1 VHAGQ
6 ARVPLLRIT
15 QEAIKNYYPQ
25 GGFARRLQPLPK
37 CGSIYV
43 RNARVATSSTLLWL
57 HRIHTDDH
65 GFTPEKSIYA
75 EHKLPRVH
83 EVGWDRVLRMLN
95 GEAFRFAF
103 VRDPV
108 RRLESAYLS
117 RIVTRRRYPGRAA
130 LQEILGLRVSPDE
143 ELTLDQFV
151 AALEMQDPRRMD
163 AHWRPQHLNLG
174 HGLIEYDLIGRL
186 ETLAADVAR
195 IRDATGMPDVPIGR
209 RNASN
214 RPAESLLDG
223 RPDLL
228 RKVRDIY
235 TLDFELYGY

>member
-1 VHAGQ
+1 M
-6 ARVPLLRIT
+6 
-15 QEAIKNYYPQ
+15 
-25 GGFARRLQPLPK
+25 
-37 CGSIYV
+37 
-43 RNARVATSSTLLWL
+43 LLWL
-57 HRIHTDDH
+57 HRIHTGDH

-75 EHKLPRVH
+75 EHKLPRAE

-108 RRLESAYLS
+108 RRLESGYLS
-117 RIVTRRRYPGRAA
+117 RIATRRRYPGRAA
-130 LQEILGLRVSPDE
+130 LQEVLGLRVGPDE

-151 AALEMQDPRRMD
+151 AALEIQDPLRMD
-163 AHWRPQHLNLG
+163 AHWRPQHLNIG
-174 HGLIEYDLIGRL
+174 HGLIEYDLVGRL

-195 IRDATGMPDVPIGR
+195 IRAATGMPDVPIGL

-214 RPAESLLDG
+214 RPATSLLDG

-235 TLDFELYGY
+235 ALDFELYGY